1 MLLLFDHISSHIY
14 AYYFFLA
21 LNGFGGMEAYWCHA
35 VQNRHTLTLPEK
47 MQLLWET
54 YQVFQNTHQL
64 ICNTY

>member
-47 MQLLWET
+47 MQPTDL
-54 YQVFQNTHQL
+54 
-64 ICNTY
+64 